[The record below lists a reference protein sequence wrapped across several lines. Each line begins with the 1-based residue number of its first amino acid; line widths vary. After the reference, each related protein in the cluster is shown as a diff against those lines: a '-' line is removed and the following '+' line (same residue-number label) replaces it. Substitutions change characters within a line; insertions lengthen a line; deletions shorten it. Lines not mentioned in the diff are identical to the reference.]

1 MAEEL
6 MGTEIGLAFIIIGI
20 LLFLVE
26 ATMPG
31 FLVAVPGTVLIS
43 LGILM
48 SFDIVSGI
56 WLLPIG
62 LVVGLGSLY
71 GTVKFY
77 QTFATPDTPS
87 HMDIESYV
95 GRTGKV
101 TKVVSP
107 DTTSGKVRV
116 DRHFSV
122 PGFPTEMRAITCDS
136 CNSDI
141 AVGTSVEV
149 VSAEGIT
156 LTVKPKE

>member
-6 MGTEIGLAFIIIGI
+6 LGTEIGLAFIIIGI

-31 FLVAVPGTVLIS
+31 FLVAVPGTVLIA

-87 HMDIESYV
+87 EMSIESYV
-95 GRTGKV
+95 GKIGKV
-101 TKVVSP
+101 TKAVSP
-107 DTTSGKVRV
+107 DTASGKVRI
-116 DRHFSV
+116 DRE
-122 PGFPTEMRAITCDS
+122 EMRAITCDS

>member
-31 FLVAVPGTVLIS
+31 FLVAVPGTVLIA

-48 SFDIVSGI
+48 SFDVVSGI

-77 QTFATPDTPS
+77 QTFALPDTPS
-87 HMDIESYV
+87 EMSIKSFIGMSGV
-95 GRTGKV
+95 V
-101 TKVVSP
+101 TKAISL
-107 DTTSGKVRV
+107 DSYGKVRV
-116 DRHFSV
+116 DRARKATLNV
-122 PGFPTEMRAITCDS
+122 KEMRAITCDS

-156 LTVKPKE
+156 LAVKPKE

>member
-6 MGTEIGLAFIIIGI
+6 LGTEIGLAVIIIGI

-31 FLVAVPGTVLIS
+31 FLVAVPGTVLIA

-48 SFDIVSGI
+48 SFDIVTGI

-87 HMDIESYV
+87 EMSIESYV
-95 GRTGKV
+95 GKTGKV
-101 TKVVSP
+101 TKAVSP
-107 DTTSGKVRV
+107 DTASGKVRIE
-116 DRHFSV
+116 RE
-122 PGFPTEMRAITCDS
+122 EMRAITCDS

-156 LTVKPKE
+156 LTVKPKD

>member
-31 FLVAVPGTVLIS
+31 FLVAVPGTVLIA

-48 SFDIVSGI
+48 SFDIVTGI

-87 HMDIESYV
+87 EMSIESYV
-95 GRTGKV
+95 GKTGKV
-101 TKVVSP
+101 TVAVSP
-107 DTTSGKVRV
+107 DTASGKIRV
-116 DRHFSV
+116 DRE
-122 PGFPTEMRAITCDS
+122 EMRAITCDS

-156 LTVKPKE
+156 LAVKPKE

>member
-6 MGTEIGLAFIIIGI
+6 LGADVGLAFIIIGI

-26 ATMPG
+26 AFAPG
-31 FLVAVPGTVLIS
+31 FLVAVPGTVLIA

-48 SFDIVSGI
+48 SFDIVPDI

-87 HMDIESYV
+87 EQSIEFYV
-95 GRTGKV
+95 GMTGEV
-101 TKVVSP
+101 TKAVSP
-107 DTTSGKVRV
+107 DTASGKVRV
-116 DRHFSV
+116 G
-122 PGFPTEMRAITCDS
+122 PMRYEEYGAITCDS

-149 VSAEGIT
+149 VSAKGIT

>member
-6 MGTEIGLAFIIIGI
+6 LGTEIGLAFIIIGI

-31 FLVAVPGTVLIS
+31 FLVAVPGTVLIA

-48 SFDIVSGI
+48 SFDIVTGI
-56 WLLPIG
+56 WLLPVG
-62 LVVGLGSLY
+62 LAVGLGSLY

-87 HMDIESYV
+87 EMSIESFV
-95 GRTGKV
+95 AMSGKV
-101 TKVVSP
+101 TKAISP
-107 DTTSGKVRV
+107 ASFGKVRV
-116 DRHFSV
+116 DRE
-122 PGFPTEMRAITCDS
+122 EMRAISESTLS
-136 CNSDI
+136 
-141 AVGTSVEV
+141 VGTSVEV

-156 LTVKPKE
+156 LTVKAKE

>member
-6 MGTEIGLAFIIIGI
+6 LGSEIGLAFIIIGI

-31 FLVAVPGTVLIS
+31 FLVAVPGTVLIA

-48 SFDIVSGI
+48 SFDIVTGI
-56 WLLPIG
+56 LLLPIG

-87 HMDIESYV
+87 EMSIESYV
-95 GRTGKV
+95 GKTGKV
-101 TKVVSP
+101 TKAVSP
-107 DTTSGKVRV
+107 DTASGKVRV
-116 DRHFSV
+116 DRE
-122 PGFPTEMRAITCDS
+122 EMRAITCDS

>member
-6 MGTEIGLAFIIIGI
+6 LGTEIGLAFIIIGI

-31 FLVAVPGTVLIS
+31 FLVAVPGTVLIA

-48 SFDIVSGI
+48 SFDIVTGI

-87 HMDIESYV
+87 EQSIEFYV
-95 GRTGKV
+95 GMTGEV
-101 TKVVSP
+101 TKAVSP
-107 DTTSGKVRV
+107 DTASGKVRV
-116 DRHFSV
+116 DRQ
-122 PGFPTEMRAITCDS
+122 EMRAITCDS

>member
-6 MGTEIGLAFIIIGI
+6 LEGEIGLAFVIIGI

-31 FLVAVPGTVLIS
+31 FLVAVPGTVLIA

-48 SFDIVSGI
+48 SFDIITGI

-87 HMDIESYV
+87 EMSIEFYV
-95 GRTGKV
+95 GMTGEVIKA
-101 TKVVSP
+101 VSP
-107 DTTSGKVRV
+107 DTASGKVRV
-116 DRHFSV
+116 ERE
-122 PGFPTEMRAITCDS
+122 EMRAITCDS

-149 VSAEGIT
+149 VSAKGIT

>member
-6 MGTEIGLAFIIIGI
+6 LGTEIGLAFIIIGI

-31 FLVAVPGTVLIS
+31 FLVAVPGTVLIA

-87 HMDIESYV
+87 EMSIESYV
-95 GRTGKV
+95 GKTGKV
-101 TKVVSP
+101 TKAVSP
-107 DTTSGKVRV
+107 DTASGKVRV
-116 DRHFSV
+116 ERE
-122 PGFPTEMRAITCDS
+122 EMRAITCNS

>member
-31 FLVAVPGTVLIS
+31 FLVAVPGTVLIA

-48 SFDIVSGI
+48 SFDIVTGI

-87 HMDIESYV
+87 EMSIESFV
-95 GRTGKV
+95 GMSGKV
-101 TKVVSP
+101 TKAITP
-107 DTTSGKVRV
+107 DSIGKVRV
-116 DRHFSV
+116 DRE
-122 PGFPTEMRAITCDS
+122 EMRAIS
-136 CNSDI
+136 ESDLS
-141 AVGTSVEV
+141 VGISVEV

>member
-31 FLVAVPGTVLIS
+31 FLVAVPGTVLIA

-77 QTFATPDTPS
+77 QSFAPPDTPS
-87 HMDIESYV
+87 EMSIQSYV
-95 GRTGKV
+95 GRAGKV
-101 TKVVSP
+101 TKAVSP
-107 DTTSGKVRV
+107 DSISGKVRIEREV
-116 DRHFSV
+116 
-122 PGFPTEMRAITCDS
+122 MRAT
-136 CNSDI
+136 SDLEI
-141 AVGTSVEV
+141 AVGISVEV

>member
-6 MGTEIGLAFIIIGI
+6 LGTEIGLAFIIIGI

-31 FLVAVPGTVLIS
+31 FLVAVPGTVLIA

-48 SFDIVSGI
+48 SFDIVTGI

-77 QTFATPDTPS
+77 QTFASPDTPS
-87 HMDIESYV
+87 EMSIESYV
-95 GRTGKV
+95 GKTGKV
-101 TKVVSP
+101 TKAVSP
-107 DTTSGKVRV
+107 DTASGKVRI
-116 DRHFSV
+116 DRE
-122 PGFPTEMRAITCDS
+122 EMRAITCDS

-149 VSAEGIT
+149 MSAEGIT

>member
-6 MGTEIGLAFIIIGI
+6 LGTEIGLAFIIIGI

-31 FLVAVPGTVLIS
+31 FLVAVPGTVLIA

-48 SFDIVSGI
+48 SFDIVTGI

-87 HMDIESYV
+87 EMSIESYV
-95 GRTGKV
+95 GKTGKV
-101 TKVVSP
+101 TKAVSP
-107 DTTSGKVRV
+107 DTASGKVRV
-116 DRHFSV
+116 DRE
-122 PGFPTEMRAITCDS
+122 EMRAITCDS

>member
-6 MGTEIGLAFIIIGI
+6 LGTEIGLAFIIIGI

-31 FLVAVPGTVLIS
+31 FLVAVPGTVLIA

-77 QTFATPDTPS
+77 QTFAPPDTPS
-87 HMDIESYV
+87 EMSIQSYI

-101 TKVVSP
+101 TVAVSP
-107 DTTSGKVRV
+107 DAASGKVRIE
-116 DRHFSV
+116 RE
-122 PGFPTEMRAITCDS
+122 EMRAITCDS

>member
-1 MAEEL
+1 
-6 MGTEIGLAFIIIGI
+6 LAFIIIGI

-31 FLVAVPGTVLIS
+31 FLVAVPGTVLIA

-71 GTVKFY
+71 GTVRFY
-77 QTFATPDTPS
+77 QSFATPDTPS
-87 HMDIESYV
+87 ELSIESYV

-101 TKVVSP
+101 TKAVSP
-107 DTTSGKVRV
+107 DTASGKVRV
-116 DRHFSV
+116 ERE
-122 PGFPTEMRAITCDS
+122 EMRAITCDS

>member
-31 FLVAVPGTVLIS
+31 FLVAVPGTVLIA

-77 QTFATPDTPS
+77 QTFAPPDTPS
-87 HMDIESYV
+87 EMSIASYV
-95 GRTGKV
+95 GKTGKV
-101 TKVVSP
+101 TATVFP
-107 DTTSGKVRV
+107 DSMSGKVRIE
-116 DRHFSV
+116 RE
-122 PGFPTEMRAITCDS
+122 EMRATSDS
-136 CNSDI
+136 EI
-141 AVGTSVEV
+141 AVGISVEV

>member
-31 FLVAVPGTVLIS
+31 FLVAVPGTVLIA

-48 SFDIVSGI
+48 SFDIVTGI

-77 QTFATPDTPS
+77 QTFAPPDTPS
-87 HMDIESYV
+87 EMSIESYV
-95 GRTGKV
+95 GKTGKV
-101 TKVVSP
+101 TKAVAP
-107 DTTSGKVRV
+107 DTASGKIRV
-116 DRHFSV
+116 DRE
-122 PGFPTEMRAITCDS
+122 EMRAITCDS

>member
-6 MGTEIGLAFIIIGI
+6 LGTEIGLAFIIIGI

-31 FLVAVPGTVLIS
+31 FLVAVPGTVLIA

-77 QTFATPDTPS
+77 QSFASPDTPS
-87 HMDIESYV
+87 EMSIESYV
-95 GRTGKV
+95 GKTGKV
-101 TKVVSP
+101 TKAVSP
-107 DTTSGKVRV
+107 DTASGKIRV
-116 DRHFSV
+116 DRE
-122 PGFPTEMRAITCDS
+122 EMRAITCDS

>member
-26 ATMPG
+26 ATTPG
-31 FLVAVPGTVLIS
+31 FLVAVPGTVLIA

-48 SFDIVSGI
+48 SFDIVTGI

-77 QTFATPDTPS
+77 QTFASPDTPS
-87 HMDIESYV
+87 EMSIQSYI

-101 TKVVSP
+101 TAAVSP
-107 DTTSGKVRV
+107 DSMPGKVRIEREV
-116 DRHFSV
+116 
-122 PGFPTEMRAITCDS
+122 MRATSDS
-136 CNSDI
+136 EI
-141 AVGTSVEV
+141 AVGISVEV

>member
-6 MGTEIGLAFIIIGI
+6 LGTEIGLAFIIIGI

-31 FLVAVPGTVLIS
+31 FLVAVPGTVLIA

-87 HMDIESYV
+87 EMSIESYV
-95 GRTGKV
+95 GKTGKV
-101 TKVVSP
+101 TKAVSP
-107 DTTSGKVRV
+107 DTASGKIRV
-116 DRHFSV
+116 DRE
-122 PGFPTEMRAITCDS
+122 EMRAITCDS

>member
-1 MAEEL
+1 
-6 MGTEIGLAFIIIGI
+6 
-20 LLFLVE
+20 
-26 ATMPG
+26 
-31 FLVAVPGTVLIS
+31 
-43 LGILM
+43 M

-77 QTFATPDTPS
+77 QTFAPPDTPS
-87 HMDIESYV
+87 EMSIESYV
-95 GRTGKV
+95 GKTGKV
-101 TKVVSP
+101 TKAVSP
-107 DTTSGKVRV
+107 DTASGKIRV
-116 DRHFSV
+116 DRE
-122 PGFPTEMRAITCDS
+122 EMRAITCDS

>member
-6 MGTEIGLAFIIIGI
+6 LGTEIGLAFIIIGI

-31 FLVAVPGTVLIS
+31 FLVAVPGTVLIA

-48 SFDIVSGI
+48 SFDIVTGI

-77 QTFATPDTPS
+77 QTFAPPDTPS
-87 HMDIESYV
+87 EMSIESYV
-95 GRTGKV
+95 GKTGKV
-101 TKVVSP
+101 TKAVSP
-107 DTTSGKVRV
+107 DTASGKVRI
-116 DRHFSV
+116 DRE
-122 PGFPTEMRAITCDS
+122 EMRAITCDS

-156 LTVKPKE
+156 LAVKPKE

>member
-6 MGTEIGLAFIIIGI
+6 LGSEIGLAFIIIGI

-31 FLVAVPGTVLIS
+31 FLVAVPGTVLIA

-77 QTFATPDTPS
+77 QTFAPPDTPS
-87 HMDIESYV
+87 EMSIESYV
-95 GRTGKV
+95 GKTGKV
-101 TKVVSP
+101 TKAVSP
-107 DTTSGKVRV
+107 DTASGKVRV
-116 DRHFSV
+116 ERE
-122 PGFPTEMRAITCDS
+122 EMRAITCNS

-141 AVGTSVEV
+141 AVGTGVEV

>member
-6 MGTEIGLAFIIIGI
+6 LGTEIGLAFIIIGI

-31 FLVAVPGTVLIS
+31 FLVAVPGTVLIA

-48 SFDIVSGI
+48 SFDIVTGI

-77 QTFATPDTPS
+77 QTFAPPDTPS
-87 HMDIESYV
+87 EMSIESYV
-95 GRTGKV
+95 GKIGKV
-101 TKVVSP
+101 TKAVSP
-107 DTTSGKVRV
+107 DTASGKVRI
-116 DRHFSV
+116 DRE
-122 PGFPTEMRAITCDS
+122 EMRAITCDS

>member
-6 MGTEIGLAFIIIGI
+6 LEGEIGLAFIVIGI

-31 FLVAVPGTVLIS
+31 FLVAVPGTVLIA

-77 QTFATPDTPS
+77 QTFAPPDTPS
-87 HMDIESYV
+87 EMSIESYV
-95 GRTGKV
+95 GKTGKV
-101 TKVVSP
+101 TKAVSP
-107 DTTSGKVRV
+107 DTASGKVRV
-116 DRHFSV
+116 DRE
-122 PGFPTEMRAITCDS
+122 EMRAITCDS

>member
-1 MAEEL
+1 
-6 MGTEIGLAFIIIGI
+6 MGSEIGLAFIIIGI

-31 FLVAVPGTVLIS
+31 FLVAVPGTVLIA

-48 SFDIVSGI
+48 SFEIVSGI

-87 HMDIESYV
+87 EMSIESYV
-95 GRTGKV
+95 GKTGKV
-101 TKVVSP
+101 IKAVSP
-107 DTTSGKVRV
+107 DTASGKVRV
-116 DRHFSV
+116 DRE
-122 PGFPTEMRAITCDS
+122 EMRAITCDS

>member
-6 MGTEIGLAFIIIGI
+6 LGTEIGLAFIIIGI

-31 FLVAVPGTVLIS
+31 FLVAVPGTVLIA

-48 SFDIVSGI
+48 SFDIVTGI
-56 WLLPIG
+56 WLLPVG
-62 LVVGLGSLY
+62 LAVGLGSLY

-87 HMDIESYV
+87 EKSIESFV
-95 GRTGKV
+95 GMSGKV
-101 TKVVSP
+101 TKAISP
-107 DTTSGKVRV
+107 DTFGKVRV
-116 DRHFSV
+116 DRE
-122 PGFPTEMRAITCDS
+122 EMRAIS
-136 CNSDI
+136 ESDLS
-141 AVGTSVEV
+141 VGISVEV

-156 LTVKPKE
+156 LTVKAKE

>member
-1 MAEEL
+1 MAGEL
-6 MGTEIGLAFIIIGI
+6 LGDQIGLIFIIMGI
-20 LLFLVE
+20 LLFALEVWIPGSLVS
-26 ATMPG
+26 
-31 FLVAVPGTVLIS
+31 VPGTVLIA

-48 SFDIVSGI
+48 SFDIVTGI

-77 QTFATPDTPS
+77 QSFATPDTPS
-87 HMDIESYV
+87 EMSIESYV
-95 GRTGKV
+95 GRAGKV
-101 TKVVSP
+101 TVAVSP
-107 DTTSGKVRV
+107 DTASGKVRIE
-116 DRHFSV
+116 RE
-122 PGFPTEMRAITCDS
+122 EMRAITCDS

>member
-6 MGTEIGLAFIIIGI
+6 LGTEIGLAFIIIGI

-31 FLVAVPGTVLIS
+31 FLVAVPGTVLIA

-48 SFDIVSGI
+48 SFEIVSGI

-77 QTFATPDTPS
+77 QTFAPPDTPS
-87 HMDIESYV
+87 EMSIQSYV

-101 TKVVSP
+101 TVAVSP
-107 DTTSGKVRV
+107 DVASGKVRIE
-116 DRHFSV
+116 RE
-122 PGFPTEMRAITCDS
+122 EMRAITCDS

-149 VSAEGIT
+149 VNAEGIT